1 MPLSDA
7 HLQKEKWPFI
17 VRAYENLRS
26 TSDEAKSLARSGAPH
41 GTVVWA
47 KSQSAGRGRNGRVW
61 LSPEGNLYVSIV
73 LWPKASVARTLEI
86 GFVAA
91 ISVAETVEM
100 LLPPRC
106 LVALKWPNDVL
117 VNGAK
122 IAGILLECEPS
133 DHAVPWVVLGIG
145 INIAVAPENLSYPVT
160 SLSLSGIGGIMPQE
174 VLLILLTALTRWLTV
189 WERSGFSP
197 VRHAW
202 LRRARRLERLIEVR
216 FGEELILGRAVDLD
230 CTGALI
236 IETPERRRHIIAGEV
251 MLHAES

>member
-1 MPLSDA
+1 
-7 HLQKEKWPFI
+7 
-17 VRAYENLRS
+17 
-26 TSDEAKSLARSGAPH
+26 
-41 GTVVWA
+41 
-47 KSQSAGRGRNGRVW
+47 
-61 LSPEGNLYVSIV
+61 
-73 LWPKASVARTLEI
+73 VARTLEI

-100 LLPPRC
+100 LLPPGF

-133 DHAVPWVVLGIG
+133 DHTVPWVVLGIG
-145 INIAVAPENLSYPVT
+145 INISVAPSDLPYSVTALSSSRVG
-160 SLSLSGIGGIMPQE
+160 SIMPQE
-174 VLLILLTALTRWLTV
+174 VLPILLEALRRWLTI
-189 WERSGFSP
+189 WDTLGFSP

-202 LRRARRLERLIEVR
+202 LRRARRLGPLIQVR
-216 FGEELILGRAVDLD
+216 IGEDLISGRAVDLD

-251 MLHAES
+251 MVHGECSGCTAAATVTCLTQSGSATRCSLSDDPDRPPFPRAART